1 MPTDLPIAV
10 TGATGTV
17 GRALVAAL
25 LDGGHR
31 VRALVRDPET
41 SRFADAD
48 GLELVRADLTD
59 PSTVA
64 AAARGCEAVFLV
76 WPFVKADGAEET
88 VAALVEAGIR
98 RIAYLSSVVAD
109 DDPSRPDGAVEKLV
123 EQAVP
128 DWTFL
133 RPHGFMAN
141 AWHWM
146 ADLRAG
152 GSVQAAYGAAATAP
166 IHEADLA
173 AVAALALTEPY
184 HSGRRYVLTGPAVI
198 TQAEQLAALAEAT
211 GLPLS
216 WEELSP
222 AAARERMR
230 AAGRPPQVVDKVL
243 DYQARRVQFPEEVL
257 PTLAELTGRPG
268 RTFATWA
275 ADHTPALRA
284 ALKG

>member
-25 LDGGHR
+25 LKAGHR

-48 GLELVRADLTD
+48 RLELVRADLTD

-64 AAARGCEAVFLV
+64 AAARGCEAAFLV
-76 WPFVKADGAEET
+76 WPFLTADGAEEA
-88 VAALVEAGIR
+88 VAALAEAGIR

-109 DDPSRPDGAVEKLV
+109 RDPSRPDGVVEKLV

-141 AWHWM
+141 AWRWM

-152 GSVQAAYGAAATAP
+152 GSVRAAYGAAATAP

-173 AVAALALTEPY
+173 AVAALALTEPH
-184 HSGRRYVLTGPAVI
+184 HSGCRYVLTGPAVI
-198 TQAEQLAALAEAT
+198 TQAEQVAALAEAT
-211 GLPLS
+211 GLPLA

-230 AAGRPPQVVDKVL
+230 ATGWPPEVVDKVL
-243 DYQARRVQFPEEVL
+243 DHQARRVDVPEDVL
-257 PTLAELTGRPG
+257 PTVAELTGRPG
-268 RTFATWA
+268 RTFATWT

-284 ALKG
+284 ALEE